1 MKIYGHRGGFLPYNS
16 LESFNRAKEE
26 HLDGVELDV
35 WLTTDNELAV
45 IHGGWEGEILEGEDG
60 KGDPK
65 SGYIYESTYSQ
76 VKMLDNS
83 TCKLGEIFDLY
94 EGTDVNIDIEVKT
107 DVKPGYPYKKDEVMK
122 KVVDLIQQRKF
133 EN

>member
-16 LESFNRAKEE
+16 LESFNKAKQEQ
-26 HLDGVELDV
+26 LDGIELDV

-65 SGYIYESTYSQ
+65 SGYIYESTYS
-76 VKMLDNS
+76 
-83 TCKLGEIFDLY
+83 
-94 EGTDVNIDIEVKT
+94 
-107 DVKPGYPYKKDEVMK
+107 
-122 KVVDLIQQRKF
+122 
-133 EN
+133 